1 METTRMSIFR
11 PFILLALL
19 ATLHSQDGSTTSP
32 NFVIT
37 SNGKPITYD
46 AAHASVIGL
55 HAITI
60 QSRVEL
66 ALQHTVNYLREGA
79 PRANPFITVSW
90 SCVQTIKVFSQT
102 TGSTN
107 VDITKIEFQDFG
119 PGVNDIGDILI
130 LASDASGNVYRCE
143 KYDPGFCDAVD
154 AVARLH
160 FDDRQSDAKR
170 LPHANLISL
179 LDRPSRDSDISLE
192 VFHRFVSLS
201 EIRGV
206 ILVRHVGA
214 EPISLADRWNTW
226 GSRQWR
232 IIIDGHDVLSDS
244 RREWEKNYYTYTV
257 LSDHVTRA
265 IPFVL
270 RETGTDDQS
279 SWQFIPTENTVVND
293 GANGKVRLVHLPPLA
308 FTTATRLQVILD
320 ASEPVPKRQDGNLPE
335 VRPYGGQLCAT
346 SQLIDTADQVAA
358 KLIGPDGPFPPL
370 R

>member
-1 METTRMSIFR
+1 MSIIR
-11 PFILLALL
+11 PILLLALL
-19 ATLHSQDGSTTSP
+19 ATLNAQDGSTTSP

-46 AAHASVIGL
+46 AVHDFATPL
-55 HAITI
+55 HTLTI
-60 QSRVEL
+60 QSQVER
-66 ALQHTVNYLREGA
+66 AIQHTVNYLWEGA
-79 PRANPFITVSW
+79 PRANPIVTVSW
-90 SCVQTIKVFSQT
+90 TCKLTIEVFSQAA
-102 TGSTN
+102 GKSTVN
-107 VDITKIEFQDFG
+107 ITKIEFQDFG
-119 PGVNDIGDILI
+119 PGINDIGDILI

-160 FDDRQSDAKR
+160 FEDRQSDAKPF
-170 LPHANLISL
+170 PHANPISL
-179 LDRPSRDSDISLE
+179 LDRPSRDSDIALE
-192 VFHRFVSLS
+192 VYHRFVSSS

-206 ILVRHVGA
+206 ILVRHVGT

-226 GSRQWR
+226 GSRQWQ

-279 SWQFIPTENTVVND
+279 SWQFIPTENTAVND

-308 FTTATRLQVILD
+308 FTAATRLQLILN
-320 ASEPVPKRQDGNLPE
+320 ASEPVPKRQDGKSPE
-335 VRPYGGQLCAT
+335 VRPYGGQICAT
-346 SQLIDTADQVAA
+346 SQLIDNADQEAA
-358 KLIGPDGPFPPL
+358 KLIGPAGPYL
-370 R
+370 LLK